1 VTEMIAL
8 RAHHPGGP
16 EVLVLDRVP
25 VPVPAAGEVLV
36 AVHAAAITFDE
47 LTWPETWNRDDG
59 TSRTPVILSHE
70 FSGVISEIGS
80 GVTGFAPGDKVYGL
94 IPFDLDGAAAEFV
107 AVPAGDVAA
116 KPSAVPHVVASALPM
131 PGLTAW
137 QALVDHAAVQPG
149 ETVLVLGGV
158 DTVGGDPLRESFAVL
173 RPGGRLITLSAPPPA
188 SGPTN
193 TESRQR
199 FSSSPPTQGSWPNWP
214 RSSTP
219 AGCAPKSRRPFHSTR
234 AGQHTK
240 AARCG
245 AGARARPSSLFGT
258 DERTPVTAAGKIVVV
273 GGTLVTDQAGGWIR
287 FANSLPGS

>member
-1 VTEMIAL
+1 MIAL

-158 DTVGGDPLRESFAVL
+158 GGVGAVTVQLTRCANP
-173 RPGGRLITLSAPPPA
+173 
-188 SGPTN
+188 
-193 TESRQR
+193 
-199 FSSSPPTQGSWPNWP
+199 SPC
-214 RSSTP
+214 
-219 AGCAPKSRRPFHSTR
+219 CAP
-234 AGQHTK
+234 A
-240 AARCG
+240 
-245 AGARARPSSLFGT
+245 
-258 DERTPVTAAGKIVVV
+258 D
-273 GGTLVTDQAGGWIR
+273 D
-287 FANSLPGS
+287 